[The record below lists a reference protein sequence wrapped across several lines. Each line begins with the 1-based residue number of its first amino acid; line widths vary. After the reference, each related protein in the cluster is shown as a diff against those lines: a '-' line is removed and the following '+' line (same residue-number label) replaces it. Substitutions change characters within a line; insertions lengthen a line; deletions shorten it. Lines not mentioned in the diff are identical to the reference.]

1 MGSHY
6 LKDEEGNYHEYSDE
20 EYGEMLRGKLMFGAL
35 AMVLGGAFFA
45 YCSFVDKGFVFGDFK
60 NSDFIICLIACVVLL
75 VGGILLWLVASKKEI
90 VGLIVG
96 GSVITILIW
105 YVMSCVFDDKEDK
118 KTDNVEMTS
127 ETSSN
132 DDISAAEFVA
142 VAEEEP
148 IPEETYTDADEIVD
162 KETDEIEYQDLTTNN
177 EEDVQETNVQADDNE
192 ILDMVEQMPSFPGG
206 ETALLQFLSSN
217 VRYPTVAEENEIQG
231 RVVVTFIVE
240 RDGSITEVK
249 VANGVDPSLD
259 REAVR
264 VIKSMPKW
272 KAGTQNGKPVRVKYS
287 VPVTFRLS

>member
-1 MGSHY
+1 M
-6 LKDEEGNYHEYSDE
+6 N
-20 EYGEMLRGKLMFGAL
+20 
-35 AMVLGGAFFA
+35 
-45 YCSFVDKGFVFGDFK
+45 
-60 NSDFIICLIACVVLL
+60 N
-75 VGGILLWLVASKKEI
+75 
-90 VGLIVG
+90 
-96 GSVITILIW
+96 
-105 YVMSCVFDDKEDK
+105 
-118 KTDNVEMTS
+118 TD
-127 ETSSN
+127 
-132 DDISAAEFVA
+132 
-142 VAEEEP
+142 
-148 IPEETYTDADEIVD
+148 
-162 KETDEIEYQDLTTNN
+162 YQDFATNN
-177 EEDVQETNVQADDNE
+177 EEDVQETNVQANDDE

-249 VANGVDPSLD
+249 VAKGVDPSLD